1 MSEEVKTRVRRSN
14 AEVKAE
20 KKAKYLA
27 EIEKHK
33 EATKLLEQKI
43 KELDKPTKTD
53 AQIRKELLKLAEKK
67 PLQELAAFVG
77 KDLEELRNS

>member
-20 KKAKYLA
+20 KKAKMLA

-33 EATKLLEQKI
+33 EAIKVLEQKI

-53 AQIRKELLKLAEKK
+53 AQIKKELLKFMEKK
-67 PLQELAAFVG
+67 SLQELADFAG
-77 KDLEELRNS
+77 KNLDELRNS

>member
-33 EATKLLEQKI
+33 EAIKVLEQKI
-43 KELDKPTKTD
+43 KELDKPTKTPK
-53 AQIRKELLKLAEKK
+53 QIKDELLKKVGKEKS
-67 PLQELAAFVG
+67 LEEIAAFMGVSLE
-77 KDLEELRNS
+77 DLQ

>member
-33 EATKLLEQKI
+33 EAIKALEQKI

-53 AQIRKELLKLAEKK
+53 AQIKKELLKFAEKK
-67 PLQELAAFVG
+67 TLQELADFLG
-77 KDLEELRNS
+77 KNLDELKNS